1 VHHEPPDEV
10 CGVLELDVGFDFGDF
25 RPADFFVLP
34 VEAEPL
40 EVEPLEVEPLDG
52 PADLVSLL
60 WPVEVLVRLVVL
72 DDALAVD
79 DAMSGSA

>member
-34 VEAEPL
+34 V

>member
-25 RPADFFVLP
+25 RPADFFVVP
-34 VEAEPL
+34 V

-60 WPVEVLVRLVVL
+60 WPVEVLVRVVVPA
-72 DDALAVD
+72 DALAVD
-79 DAMSGSA
+79 DAMPGNA